1 MQVINGGRDKLI
13 EEFGRL
19 ILDNFGRKK
28 DAGVYRR
35 MSEISHALDRK
46 ADHLSVVPEHEAR
59 NAK

>member
-19 ILDNFGRKK
+19 ILDTFGRK
-28 DAGVYRR
+28 DEVVYRR
-35 MSEISHALDRK
+35 MSEISHALDRRT
-46 ADHLSVVPEHEAR
+46 DHLSVVPEHEAR